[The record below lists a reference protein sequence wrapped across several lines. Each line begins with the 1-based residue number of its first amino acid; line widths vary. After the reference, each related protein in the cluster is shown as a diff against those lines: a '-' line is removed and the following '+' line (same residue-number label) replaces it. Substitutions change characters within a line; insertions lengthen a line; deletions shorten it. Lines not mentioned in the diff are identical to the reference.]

1 MPYRVILFGLQVLI
15 EEIER
20 GEPYTRSNWDEE
32 LIGDAETLES
42 AEEMRAQWLKEHGW
56 TDWK

>member
-20 GEPYTRSNWDEE
+20 VEEYTRYNFDEE
-32 LIGDAETLES
+32 LIGVAETLES

-56 TDWK
+56 TDWR